1 MPRGPEGPRGFLL
14 RGCLASLKIESNAK
28 DNEMKRLRCVS
39 AFSIF
44 SVVFVAFASSQVTQ
58 VLKAAV
64 PPTADRP
71 WRALHVISYTNDSA
85 LDRLAEQLPQLA
97 KLGVNCLILEVNY
110 GFEFQSHPELRQ
122 GDRQITK
129 VGAQRFR
136 EKCSDIGIELVPQ
149 FQCLGH
155 QSWSKNTGPLLTK
168 YPELDLTPGAF
179 PDNKGLYCRE
189 WDPMNPKTNEIVFA
203 LIDELIDAFQAKA
216 FHVGMDEVF
225 LIHSDNASSTRKLDP
240 ADVFAKV
247 VNDLHG
253 HVVGKR
259 GLTMLMW
266 ADRLIDGDQ
275 FKMGEWEASKVGTA
289 PAIDKIPKDII
300 LCPWHYEMRE
310 KYESVPMFMSKGF
323 RVLPASWKNTDA
335 TLALIRDARSHQ
347 IDDRLVGHIFTTW
360 SQRRGNWAEFEP
372 LVKGLALLQEPGPK

>member
-1 MPRGPEGPRGFLL
+1 MIRGVRIRPALFVAVAMEWLL
-14 RGCLASLKIESNAK
+14 TSI
-28 DNEMKRLRCVS
+28 S
-39 AFSIF
+39 AF
-44 SVVFVAFASSQVTQ
+44 
-58 VLKAAV
+58 AAT
-64 PPTADRP
+64 PPTADHP
-71 WRALHVISYTNDSA
+71 WRALHVISYTTDAA
-85 LDRLAEQLPQLA
+85 LDRFAKQLPQLA
-97 KLGVNCLILEVNY
+97 KMSINCLILEVDY
-110 GFEFQSHPELRQ
+110 SFEFQFHPELRP
-122 GDRQITK
+122 GGRQITK
-129 VGAQRFR
+129 AGARRFR
-136 EKCSDIGIELVPQ
+136 AKCNDNGIELVPQ

-155 QSWSKNTGPLLTK
+155 QSWSKDTGPLLTK

-179 PDNKGLYCRE
+179 PGNKGVYCRE

-203 LIDELIDAFQAKA
+203 LVDELIDAFQAKA

-225 LIHSDNASSTRKLDP
+225 LLHSDHATSTKKLDP

-247 VNDLHG
+247 VNDLHD

-266 ADRLIDGDQ
+266 ADRLIDGNQ

-300 LCPWHYEMRE
+300 LCPWHYEPR
-310 KYESVPMFMSKGF
+310 KQYESVPMFMSKGF
-323 RVLPASWKNTDA
+323 RVLPASWKNTEA

-347 IDDRLVGHIFTTW
+347 VDDRLVGHIFTTW

-372 LVKGLALLQEPGPK
+372 LVKGLALLKEPKQK

>member
-1 MPRGPEGPRGFLL
+1 MRKQK
-14 RGCLASLKIESNAK
+14 LAHTLVLCSTIAALA
-28 DNEMKRLRCVS
+28 
-39 AFSIF
+39 
-44 SVVFVAFASSQVTQ
+44 VTTTM
-58 VLKAAV
+58 AAV
-64 PPTADRP
+64 PPTAEKP

-97 KLGVNCLILEVNY
+97 KLGINCLILEVNY

-136 EKCSDIGIELVPQ
+136 AKCNDNGIELVPQ

-179 PDNKGLYCRE
+179 PDNKGIYCRE

-216 FHVGMDEVF
+216 IHVGMDEVF
-225 LIHSDNASSTRKLDP
+225 LLHSEHAPSTKNLNP

-253 HVVGKR
+253 HIVGKR

-266 ADRLIDGDQ
+266 ADRLIDGNQ

-300 LCPWHYEMRE
+300 LCPWHYELRD
-310 KYESVPMFMSKGF
+310 KYESLPMFMSKGF
-323 RVLPASWKNTDA
+323 RVLPASWKNTEA
-335 TLALIRDARSHQ
+335 TLALIRDARRNQ
-347 IDDRLVGHIFTTW
+347 IDGKLVGHIFTTW
-360 SQRRGNWAEFEP
+360 SQGRGKWAEF
-372 LVKGLALLQEPGPK
+372 